1 MAGDKRR
8 SRLAGIGRYLNLMDG
23 LRWWGHGL
31 LLWLPV
37 RWRERLSAPPPRL
50 LIEPGSNE
58 LVISAA
64 ERGRVQELVRYPMAL
79 LDEGLPDVPRPGHRQ
94 VVLQLTTEWALVQM
108 IHLPRAA
115 ANNLRQVVG
124 FELDRLTPFP
134 ADKIYYDAQ
143 VIEQSLDAR
152 TLQVRFAM
160 VLRSVLDPLL
170 TRLRSTGLAPERVT
184 VADDDSG
191 CNLLPPEQRP
201 RRTSMAG
208 VLRSLLLLLIVTTL
222 AAALFL
228 PLWQLRAQ
236 VIDLLPRV
244 DAAQRQAEEVLN
256 LRQQLET
263 TVESSRFLLEQ
274 RRSRPLVLDLINELT
289 ALLPDHTWVEQL
301 EIRNGQLELRG
312 QSREATS
319 LLGII
324 EESPFFEGA
333 TFRSPIT
340 RDRRTNQDRFFL
352 TARIVSGTE
361 QNTP

>member
-1 MAGDKRR
+1 MA
-8 SRLAGIGRYLNLMDG
+8 G
-23 LRWWGHGL
+23 LRWWGRGL

-37 RWRERLSAPPPRL
+37 RWRERLGGTPPRL
-50 LIEPGSNE
+50 LIEPGREE

-64 ERGRVQELVRYPMAL
+64 ERGQTRELVRYPMAL

-94 VVLQLTTEWALVQM
+94 VVLQLSGEQALAQL
-108 IHLPRAA
+108 IQLPKAA
-115 ANNLRQVVG
+115 AGNLRQVVG

-134 ADKIYYDAQ
+134 ADKIYYDARI
-143 VIEQSLDAR
+143 VENSADAR

-160 VLRSVLDPLL
+160 VLRAVLDPLL
-170 TRLRSTGLAPERVT
+170 TRLRSAGLAPEQVT
-184 VADDDSG
+184 VTGDDSG

-208 VLRSLLLLLIVTTL
+208 VLRGLLLTLIVITL
-222 AAALFL
+222 GAVAVL

-236 VIDLLPRV
+236 VIELLPRV

-256 LRQQLET
+256 LRQQLES

-274 RRSRPLVLDLINELT
+274 RRTRPLVLDVVNELT
-289 ALLPDHTWVEQL
+289 VLLPDHTWVEQL

-319 LLGII
+319 LLGLV
-324 EESPFFEGA
+324 EESPLFEGA

-352 TARIVSGTE
+352 TARIIPGSE
-361 QNTP
+361 QNNP